1 MKVASATLVLATFCC
16 ASAFGLHGPTKTSV
30 LRKVGIA
37 GTNKAMVQP
46 IDIQGNR
53 LSNSNVVSK
62 TAMVVR

>member
-1 MKVASATLVLATFCC
+1 
-16 ASAFGLHGPTKTSV
+16 LHGPTKTSV